1 MDEIIV
7 FNSQKDKNKM
17 MLYYYLP
24 VDMKRRHNNSV
35 YLINALF
42 CQQGKG
48 GVFQILKEKGLIINI
63 NVYDNSSYISVTHQV
78 YVEITLTDKGMRDY
92 EKVLSIVSQYSNFL
106 QVSLKDLLEN
116 NIQKFSLFEEVK
128 RMNDISFHFYKT

>member
-17 MLYYYLP
+17 KLYYYLP
-24 VDMKRRHNNSV
+24 VNLKRRWNNSV

-78 YVEITLTDKGMRDY
+78 YVEIILTDKGMHDY
-92 EKVLSIVSQYSNFL
+92 ENVLSIVSKYAEFL
-106 QVSLKDLLEN
+106 QESLRNLFDK
-116 NIQKFSLFEEVK
+116 NIFSLFEEVK